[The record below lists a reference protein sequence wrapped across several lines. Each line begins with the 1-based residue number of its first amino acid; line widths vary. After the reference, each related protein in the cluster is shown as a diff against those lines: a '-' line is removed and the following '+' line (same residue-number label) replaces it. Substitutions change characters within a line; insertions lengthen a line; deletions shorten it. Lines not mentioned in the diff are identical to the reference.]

1 MNKGEAVLLFGGTA
15 EGHKLY
21 DFCHAN
27 RIPAVLSVA
36 SSYGV
41 QVLDHVWDSSVRVG
55 RANEEKIEHWLQSGA
70 FSLVIDATHPYA
82 KEVTANIKQ
91 ACFRQGIRYLRLLR
105 DLGDQSGALEFASA
119 QKAAAYLA
127 NTQGNILLTIGSR
140 EIDVFA
146 PLNKDQKR
154 IFARILPAEDSIAA
168 CRRAGV
174 TGRNLLCMQGP
185 FSADF
190 TYAALREFQ
199 CRFLVTKNSG
209 SAGGFEEKMEA
220 ARRAGVQVL
229 VIRRPEE
236 DGFSFNQVQAYL
248 LDHRIAGEKRG
259 KG

>member
-21 DFCHAN
+21 DFCHVN
-27 RIPAVLSVA
+27 RIPVVLSVA

-55 RANEEKIEHWLQSGA
+55 RANEEKIEHWLQSGS

-119 QKAAAYLA
+119 QKAAAYLGKYTGEYPA
-127 NTQGNILLTIGSR
+127 HHWKR

-146 PLNKDQKR
+146 AVKQRSKEDLCPD
-154 IFARILPAEDSIAA
+154 FAGRGFHRRLPPGGGDGEESFVYA
-168 CRRAGV
+168 R
-174 TGRNLLCMQGP
+174 P
-185 FSADF
+185 FF
-190 TYAALREFQ
+190 
-199 CRFLVTKNSG
+199 C
-209 SAGGFEEKMEA
+209 
-220 ARRAGVQVL
+220 
-229 VIRRPEE
+229 
-236 DGFSFNQVQAYL
+236 
-248 LDHRIAGEKRG
+248 
-259 KG
+259 

>member
-21 DFCHAN
+21 DFCHVN
-27 RIPAVLSVA
+27 RIPVVLSVA

-119 QKAAAYLA
+119 QKAAAYLGKY
-127 NTQGNILLTIGSR
+127 TG
-140 EIDVFA
+140 EY
-146 PLNKDQKR
+146 
-154 IFARILPAEDSIAA
+154 PAHHWKPGD
-168 CRRAGV
+168 
-174 TGRNLLCMQGP
+174 
-185 FSADF
+185 
-190 TYAALREFQ
+190 
-199 CRFLVTKNSG
+199 
-209 SAGGFEEKMEA
+209 
-220 ARRAGVQVL
+220 
-229 VIRRPEE
+229 
-236 DGFSFNQVQAYL
+236 
-248 LDHRIAGEKRG
+248 
-259 KG
+259 